1 MTSISIQRDL
11 ERSAVQGDQISIYT
25 ASFGLS
31 LGLTSLFNAL
41 LVIVKET
48 NEHTVLAWMKTTGHH
63 WVAHG
68 VLDIVVFVALGLL
81 LVPVGKVWCSHPDR
95 VTATVI
101 GGIIVGSLLIAGFY
115 IRAA

>member
-1 MTSISIQRDL
+1 MTSITI
-11 ERSAVQGDQISIYT
+11 ERSECVGIVQGDRISVYT

-31 LGLTSLFNAL
+31 LGLTNLFNAL

-48 NEHTVLAWMKTTGHH
+48 NEPVLTWMKATGHH

-68 VLDIVVFVALGLL
+68 VLDIMVFAALGLL
-81 LVPVGKVWCSHPDR
+81 LVPVGETWRSHPNR
-95 VTATVI
+95 ITATAI
-101 GGIIVGSLLIAGFY
+101 GGIMVGALLIAGFY